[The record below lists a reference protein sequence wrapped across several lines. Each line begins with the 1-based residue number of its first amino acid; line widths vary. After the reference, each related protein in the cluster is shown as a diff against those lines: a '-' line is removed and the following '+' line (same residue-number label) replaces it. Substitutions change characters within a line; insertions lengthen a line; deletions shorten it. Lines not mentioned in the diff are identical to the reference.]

1 VGLPPRSRAGPLRR
15 HLRQPGQPDRHILT
29 AVQRGRCDAM
39 KDPAAPGTRTCSVR
53 TRAHIRDTSPPYG
66 PAIGAQ
72 ICRPQ
77 TANQLVT
84 ALRPSRSRH
93 SDKSQAG
100 GRRSWP
106 PALTGQ
112 RETARAKRSPAAG
125 VVLAARPH
133 QKRTPA
139 KDAPA
144 RHGQQQTARPG
155 TGKQA
160 VKPHLQ
166 RTPTRRQQPLK
177 PKPCEWTLT
186 HEHGHVANQR
196 WGYVN
201 R

>member
-1 VGLPPRSRAGPLRR
+1 VGLPPRSRAGSLRR

-133 QKRTPA
+133 QKRTP
-139 KDAPA
+139 
-144 RHGQQQTARPG
+144 RR
-155 TGKQA
+155 
-160 VKPHLQ
+160 
-166 RTPTRRQQPLK
+166 TRRQGTASSRQPALA
-177 PKPCEWTLT
+177 PASRRSNHTFSGPL
-186 HEHGHVANQR
+186 HAANSP
-196 WGYVN
+196 
-201 R
+201 